1 MPKKITTKKG
11 NEEKER
17 NCRTTICELLRLI
30 GFQCPTTDATILR
43 AEAEHKL
50 NEIKKSKLARQD
62 SNSPES
68 VVAEINKVECDESI
82 TTSTFDSMD
91 SRSTSRFN
99 HCGGKCRKVMRFIE
113 EIQGAEIVESVFEKK
128 LTYSDVN
135 PSQGRL
141 LMPLKQVRRPDILK
155 LMQKAG
161 AVRLYVL
168 SRLQHYDVCLTHW
181 DMSTNQNYVLKS
193 GWNKVVK
200 ENALGETMV
209 VQLWSIQ
216 VGDIPSLLL
225 LLVDG
230 NNGVDG
236 DSCDC
241 NCTISSDECES
252 SRAIGNDA

>member
-1 MPKKITTKKG
+1 
-11 NEEKER
+11 
-17 NCRTTICELLRLI
+17 
-30 GFQCPTTDATILR
+30 
-43 AEAEHKL
+43 
-50 NEIKKSKLARQD
+50 
-62 SNSPES
+62 
-68 VVAEINKVECDESI
+68 
-82 TTSTFDSMD
+82 
-91 SRSTSRFN
+91 
-99 HCGGKCRKVMRFIE
+99 MRFIE